1 MSFLSLLT
9 LRQINMTGAQ
19 TFCILMRNSEM
30 FGKKNT
36 FVLGTYFFF
45 LLNILRD
52 SIYMLLNHLHLDYL
66 KKKKGLEAV
75 FVIQKLQKYSFSLQ
89 ALY

>member
-1 MSFLSLLT
+1 
-9 LRQINMTGAQ
+9 
-19 TFCILMRNSEM
+19 
-30 FGKKNT
+30 
-36 FVLGTYFFF
+36 
-45 LLNILRD
+45 
-52 SIYMLLNHLHLDYL
+52 MLLNHLHLDYL